1 VSTRAVLFDFGG
13 TLYDYRCFARAEAET
28 LAATL
33 TAARGP
39 MSRGGAAG
47 IVASAEEIVR
57 AQRDAMKSVFA
68 DYRDRPFYLH
78 KDLFEDALRA
88 TLANLGAA
96 PDDALLARHRRMQW
110 DAHARDFALRP
121 GVRETLAELRARGL
135 HVGMV
140 SNIDDDQLD
149 HLLEVAGVREDFDSV
164 LSSEAA
170 RSCKPEPG
178 IFHEALRRAGCE
190 PHQAVFVGDSLFHD
204 VGGANR
210 LGMRS
215 VLIWHSADR
224 DPPGDGPKPSH
235 VIRRF
240 AELLEVAG

>member
-28 LAATL
+28 LAAT
-33 TAARGP
+33 AR
-39 MSRGGAAG
+39 AAG
-47 IVASAEEIVR
+47 IDAPADAIAR
-57 AQRDAMKSVFA
+57 AQREAMKRVFA

-78 KDLFEDALRA
+78 KHLFQDALRS
-88 TLANLGAA
+88 TLESLGGEA
-96 PDDALLARHRRMQW
+96 DDDLLARHRRMQW
-110 DAHARDFALRP
+110 EAHARDFALRP

-135 HVGMV
+135 HLGMV

-149 HLLEVAGVREDFDSV
+149 HLLEVAGVRADFDSV

-170 RSCKPEPG
+170 RSCKPQPG
-178 IFHEALRRAGCE
+178 IFHEALRRAACE

-215 VLIWHSADR
+215 VLIWHSAER

-235 VIRRF
+235 VIRTF
-240 AELLEVAG
+240 AELLGVAR